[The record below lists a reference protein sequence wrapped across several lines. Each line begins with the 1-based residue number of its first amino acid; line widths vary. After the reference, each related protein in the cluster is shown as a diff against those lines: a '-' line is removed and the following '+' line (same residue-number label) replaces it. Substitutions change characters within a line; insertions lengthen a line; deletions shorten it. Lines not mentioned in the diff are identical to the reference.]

1 MQKGFQLKKLHLLN
15 RKCKEKSMNLCFCN
29 VFDMIQSDKVDD
41 AYWGHSKFI
50 GLKETMFTLPT
61 GPNFK
66 ALSGCK
72 TIGKIFDVVWS
83 GISTH
88 ILEETR
94 KRERMDWNVDDM
106 NLFPIS
112 QLVMGLTP
120 QPSLEDYFKN
130 DSDSI
135 FG

>member
-15 RKCKEKSMNLCFCN
+15 RKSKEKSMNLCFCN

-83 GISTH
+83 LAFQLTFW
-88 ILEETR
+88 R
-94 KRERMDWNVDDM
+94 KQGKEKVWIGMWM
-106 NLFPIS
+106 
-112 QLVMGLTP
+112 T
-120 QPSLEDYFKN
+120 
-130 DSDSI
+130 SI
-135 FG
+135 CFLLHSWLWD